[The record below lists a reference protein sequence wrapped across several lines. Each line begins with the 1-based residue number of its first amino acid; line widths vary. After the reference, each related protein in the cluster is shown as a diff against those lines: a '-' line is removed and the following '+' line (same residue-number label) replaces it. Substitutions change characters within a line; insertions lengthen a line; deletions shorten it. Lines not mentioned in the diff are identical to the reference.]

1 MLELKTKNSHD
12 HGTNAI
18 GASSLPIHSS
28 SLYSRV
34 EDFVFLFYIIYIH
47 SYIPLCGRAYSRN
60 IGCRFTIHF
69 LLFSVHLLFSYYFI
83 YNFIYDAV
91 VYLSSGFIVIF
102 FYIDNVCY

>member
-34 EDFVFLFYIIYIH
+34 EDFVFCFMLYLFLYTFCEEGLRKEQGAGY
-47 SYIPLCGRAYSRN
+47 
-60 IGCRFTIHF
+60 TF
-69 LLFSVHLLFSYYFI
+69 LIVFCSF
-83 YNFIYDAV
+83 
-91 VYLSSGFIVIF
+91 VIF
-102 FYIDNVCY
+102 FIHSHILLF